1 MSQLKYWVWLSMRF
15 GVRPKVKL
23 ALVEHFGTPRDVYF
37 ATEADYRVRVSLR
50 PEELRLLLDKDLHEA
65 ERALAICDRE
75 HIRALTIQDA
85 AYPQRL
91 LQIYDPP
98 LVLYVRG
105 TLPPLDDRAAVAVVG
120 TRSATPYGMRTAHK
134 LGSEIVRHG
143 GIVLSGLTAGI
154 DRSAAE
160 GALDAGGVCVGVSG
174 TAINLDFAGACTQSV
189 ARCGAVVSE
198 FAPNMSVPR
207 FGFRLR
213 NRITSGLAVA
223 TVVVEAPEKSGALI
237 TARLAAEQGRDV
249 FAVPGNIDQPSFVGS
264 NRLLR
269 DGAIMVSSGWDIL
282 SEYEALFPDKIRK
295 EDTPAHQTAYPDE
308 VRKAAE
314 AEKPLLKVAQKLR
327 LPRKNENLKKDLAHQ
342 GIDKTPCAPYSDV
355 GSVRPKLSPEE
366 QTIVDALSGGQRL
379 VDDVIAE
386 TGLSTGKLLS
396 SLTMLELK
404 GIIKRLP
411 GKRIVLSGK

>member
-37 ATEADYRVRVSLR
+37 ATEADYRVRASLR

-75 HIRALTIQDA
+75 DIRVLTIQDA

-174 TAINLDFAGACTQSV
+174 TRPQN
-189 ARCGAVVSE
+189 
-198 FAPNMSVPR
+198 
-207 FGFRLR
+207 
-213 NRITSGLAVA
+213 
-223 TVVVEAPEKSGALI
+223 
-237 TARLAAEQGRDV
+237 
-249 FAVPGNIDQPSFVGS
+249 
-264 NRLLR
+264 
-269 DGAIMVSSGWDIL
+269 
-282 SEYEALFPDKIRK
+282 PD
-295 EDTPAHQTAYPDE
+295 
-308 VRKAAE
+308 
-314 AEKPLLKVAQKLR
+314 
-327 LPRKNENLKKDLAHQ
+327 
-342 GIDKTPCAPYSDV
+342 
-355 GSVRPKLSPEE
+355 
-366 QTIVDALSGGQRL
+366 
-379 VDDVIAE
+379 
-386 TGLSTGKLLS
+386 
-396 SLTMLELK
+396 
-404 GIIKRLP
+404 
-411 GKRIVLSGK
+411 

>member
-37 ATEADYRVRVSLR
+37 ATEADYRVRASLR

-143 GIVLSGLTAGI
+143 GIVLSGHTHA
-154 DRSAAE
+154 D
-160 GALDAGGVCVGVSG
+160 
-174 TAINLDFAGACTQSV
+174 
-189 ARCGAVVSE
+189 
-198 FAPNMSVPR
+198 
-207 FGFRLR
+207 
-213 NRITSGLAVA
+213 
-223 TVVVEAPEKSGALI
+223 
-237 TARLAAEQGRDV
+237 TARVQRTL
-249 FAVPGNIDQPSFVGS
+249 
-264 NRLLR
+264 
-269 DGAIMVSSGWDIL
+269 
-282 SEYEALFPDKIRK
+282 
-295 EDTPAHQTAYPDE
+295 
-308 VRKAAE
+308 
-314 AEKPLLKVAQKLR
+314 
-327 LPRKNENLKKDLAHQ
+327 
-342 GIDKTPCAPYSDV
+342 
-355 GSVRPKLSPEE
+355 
-366 QTIVDALSGGQRL
+366 GG
-379 VDDVIAE
+379 
-386 TGLSTGKLLS
+386 
-396 SLTMLELK
+396 
-404 GIIKRLP
+404 
-411 GKRIVLSGK
+411 

>member
-37 ATEADYRVRVSLR
+37 ATEADYRIRASLR

-143 GIVLSGLTAGI
+143 GIVLSVSPPASTAQQPRVRWTRAVSAWVCPAR
-154 DRSAAE
+154 RSIWILRARARRVSRAA
-160 GALDAGGVCVGVSG
+160 
-174 TAINLDFAGACTQSV
+174 
-189 ARCGAVVSE
+189 ARS
-198 FAPNMSVPR
+198 
-207 FGFRLR
+207 
-213 NRITSGLAVA
+213 
-223 TVVVEAPEKSGALI
+223 
-237 TARLAAEQGRDV
+237 
-249 FAVPGNIDQPSFVGS
+249 
-264 NRLLR
+264 
-269 DGAIMVSSGWDIL
+269 
-282 SEYEALFPDKIRK
+282 
-295 EDTPAHQTAYPDE
+295 
-308 VRKAAE
+308 
-314 AEKPLLKVAQKLR
+314 
-327 LPRKNENLKKDLAHQ
+327 
-342 GIDKTPCAPYSDV
+342 
-355 GSVRPKLSPEE
+355 
-366 QTIVDALSGGQRL
+366 
-379 VDDVIAE
+379 
-386 TGLSTGKLLS
+386 
-396 SLTMLELK
+396 
-404 GIIKRLP
+404 
-411 GKRIVLSGK
+411 